1 MSPIEL
7 LAAFSMLALPT
18 ALSLYQLRGFSR
30 ERKQR

>member
-1 MSPIEL
+1 MTAFEL

-18 ALSLYQLRGFSR
+18 ALSWYQFREFSR

>member
-18 ALSLYQLRGFSR
+18 ALSWYQFRGFTR
-30 ERKQR
+30 ERRQR